1 MKKRIYL
8 SILFFFLTIS
18 GFSQLVRKD
27 MNVPDIPGYTTLK
40 CDFHIHTVFSD
51 GNVWPT
57 VRVEEA
63 WLLGY
68 DAISITDHLEYQP
81 HKKYIPIQ
89 HNASYEIAKPHGD
102 RQDMIVIQGSEIT
115 RVMPPGHLN
124 AIFIHDATS
133 IETERIKHMH
143 AAETHRHDYLDSI
156 DQRHQDYLLAIEEAF
171 NQGGFIFWN
180 HPGWAAQA
188 PEGIKIYD
196 VHKDLIK
203 KGWLKGIEVAN
214 WNSWYPEAFQW
225 CLDYGLTMLSNSDIH
240 QTEGIY
246 EKSSKV
252 AKRPVTLVFVAEKSV
267 EGIHDALENARTA
280 VWFNEKVIGKEEFLQ
295 PLFTRSIDISDSF
308 FKDSKHNRFYNLK
321 NNSDF
326 LFILKRVDS
335 ETQIELLPQ
344 TTAILSVEPNR
355 NEITFEVENF
365 LVEPNKSL
373 SVKLLFD

>member
-355 NEITFEVENF
+355 NEIAFEVENF